1 MSKPNAVIM
10 CFSDGEQERAGT
22 YYNGTPKEV
31 VTLLAAAGIAD
42 EDFGDIIIHAA
53 LAICEKL
60 EEKAKSKT

>member
-1 MSKPNAVIM
+1 M

-53 LAICEKL
+53 LAICNKL
-60 EEKAKSKT
+60 EKKSEK